1 MYFFIPLIISALG
14 LVVVLGMVIRKFP
27 ELARLDVTTLP
38 HEKEARRKKEILAHR
53 INEQGEHVKAVWKG
67 KLQPLK
73 KVWAGIQL
81 RFRKYV
87 GRIERL
93 WYHEH
98 VTDLAGG
105 EPALLTQ
112 QQKEDKFYTLIQ
124 DGEEQLRLGN
134 YDQAEGFFIAAIKL
148 NQNSVPAYRGLGDTY
163 VAKGSLEEAQETFKF
178 LLHLTPHDDSLM
190 VKLGTIAEN
199 RGDIEEA
206 IQYYQSAVIENDA
219 LAPRFF
225 HLGELF
231 LKIQQPQIA
240 KEALLS
246 AVEIEPKNPKYLDL
260 LTEVAIL
267 CRDKHIAFKTYQEL
281 RGVNPENQKLELFKS
296 KIHHL

>member
-1 MYFFIPLIISALG
+1 MYFFIPLIISIIG
-14 LVVVLGMVIRKFP
+14 FLVIIGIVIRKFP
-27 ELARLDVTTLP
+27 ELARLDVATIP
-38 HEKEARRKKEILAHR
+38 KEKEARRKKEILNQR
-53 INEQGEHVKAVWKG
+53 IDEQGEQVKAMWKE

-73 KVWAGIQL
+73 QVWKNTQL

-105 EPALLTQ
+105 EPKLLTVE
-112 QQKEDKFYTLIQ
+112 QKEDKLSTLIQ
-124 DGEEQLRLGN
+124 DGEEQLRLSN
-134 YDQAEGFFIAAIKL
+134 YDQAEGLFIAAIKL

-163 VAKGSLEEAQETFKF
+163 IGKGALAEAQETFKF
-178 LLHLTPHDDSLM
+178 LLHLTPHDDALM

-199 RGDIEEA
+199 NGDIETA

-260 LTEVAIL
+260 LIEVAIL
-267 CRDKHIAFKTYQEL
+267 CRDKQTALKTYNEL
-281 RGVNPENQKLELFKS
+281 RSVNPENQKLDVFKG
-296 KIHHL
+296 KIYQL